1 MKRIIASKKRDR
13 NIQPRPPRFFGGG
26 WVGLG
31 LGITGGGGVTEVG
44 GASDGVVDSLF
55 GGSDSSIWFDFQNTT
70 ASLWKQQGM
79 LE

>member
-1 MKRIIASKKRDR
+1 M
-13 NIQPRPPRFFGGG
+13 
-26 WVGLG
+26 GLG